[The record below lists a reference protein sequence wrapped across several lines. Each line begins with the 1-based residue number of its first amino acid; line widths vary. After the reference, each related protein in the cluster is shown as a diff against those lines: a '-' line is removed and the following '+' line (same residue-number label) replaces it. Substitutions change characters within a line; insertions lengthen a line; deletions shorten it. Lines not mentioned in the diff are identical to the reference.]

1 MLRTSP
7 YDRLSDSSL
16 IQIAVSALQELLD
29 RQIAGQQLGHNPES
43 VRVAVSSEFS
53 RGDIKHF
60 DLILRLWRDWGRQ
73 SDFPVHERVCPA
85 CANTESNRIFTS
97 YDGYDYHACSR
108 CSTWFVPWQVTG
120 QVQETFLDE
129 VPEARQATR
138 DLVKARADDG
148 FEVDSQRFNGYLDLF
163 ETLSRATVAPSYLD
177 VGCGVGHALSVARQ
191 RGWKSTGVEID
202 ETSAQEARGTGH
214 VVVSDLQELE
224 EASFDFISLFET
236 LEHLNSVDA
245 VMKGLSQKLSED
257 GLMMITVPNRA
268 SFEIAGLRERSLH
281 VFGGA
286 SEVGHINLFDE
297 SSLAILLERHGLVP
311 IYADSHFGVNLLR
324 LVSHFTGSSA
334 DPSAIEEV
342 EIEPTVAMLTNNL
355 GPIFSAME
363 RLTKRSPILI
373 VVACRAESRFKFDE
387 VARDAD
393 AKRLMSLNPDT
404 VGKLQSEQDK

>member
-1 MLRTSP
+1 LEAGLLSSP
-7 YDRLSDSSL
+7 RYDRLSDSSL
-16 IQIAVSALQELLD
+16 IQIAVSAIQELLD

-43 VRVAVSSEFS
+43 VLVPVSSEFS

-60 DLILRLWRDWGRQ
+60 DLILRLWHDWGRQ
-73 SDFPVHERVCPA
+73 SDFAVHERVCPA
-85 CANTESNRIFTS
+85 CANTESNRIFSS
-97 YDGYDYHACSR
+97 YDGYDYHTCSR

-163 ETLSRATVAPSYLD
+163 ETLSRARVAPSYLD
-177 VGCGVGHALSVARQ
+177 VGCGVGHALSVARN

-202 ETSAQEARGTGH
+202 ETSAQVARETGH
-214 VVVSDLQELE
+214 VVVGDLLELE
-224 EASFDFISLFET
+224 EARFDFISLFET

-245 VMKGLSQKLSED
+245 VMKSLSQKLSED

-268 SFEIAGLRERSLH
+268 SFDIAGLRERSLH

-297 SSLAILLERHGLVP
+297 SSLAILLGRHGLAP

-324 LVSHFTGSSA
+324 LVSHFTGASV
-334 DPSAIEEV
+334 DPSAMKEV
-342 EIEPTVAMLTNNL
+342 ELEPTVAMLLNNL
-355 GPIFSAME
+355 GPIFSAVE
-363 RLTKRSPILI
+363 RLAKRSPILI
-373 VVACRAESRFKFDE
+373 VVACRAESHFKFDKA
-387 VARDAD
+387 ARDAD
-393 AKRLMSLNPDT
+393 EKRLDSLSLHT
-404 VGKLQSEQDK
+404 AEKR